1 MKAPLKYLPIVALA
15 IVALTWPST
24 KVTST
29 GEEEEAVE
37 EDQAAR
43 EAFRRLQLQDENGQ
57 IPPNALF
64 EALQQKQEMEFLPE
78 AWGEF
83 QQVNAPDVPG
93 WVSIG
98 PGNIGGRIRSIII
111 HPTNPAT
118 MWLGAV
124 AGGVWKTT
132 NGGASWSTNTDFL
145 ANLAVTCMAI
155 DPANPNILYAG
166 TGEGFANAD
175 YVRGRGIYKTQNGGT
190 TWEVLPST
198 VPDDQHPLF
207 FWVNRLAVSPTDSQL
222 LLASTQFSV
231 ARSVNG
237 GVSWVE
243 VLGGL
248 GHLDV
253 VFQPQSTSGTQVP
266 ETPGIKCVAGTVN
279 GAYYSND
286 SGQTWTGVTGL
297 PASPGRVELAYARSN
312 PSIVYALAAAN
323 ATLYRSDNGGSSFQP
338 RGTPPGKIGLSTYNN
353 TVWVDPTN
361 PDTVL
366 IGGANLW
373 RTTDGGLEWTKQN
386 SRHPDHHV
394 IVAHPGYDGVNNR
407 IVYEGNDGGIYRTT
421 DVLAEHVTWEDLN
434 NNLAITQFYGGAGNV
449 ASGTIVGG
457 AQDQGTVRFRPQDGS
472 ENWHIPYDG
481 DGGFC
486 AADQTD
492 PNYFY
497 GEYIYL
503 QIYRS
508 TDGANTAYYIKDGL
522 TDANSQ
528 GANFIAPFVLD
539 PNNPNTL
546 LAGGRSLWR
555 SKNVKDSPPDWSTIK
570 PPVIASGNISAI
582 MVAPGNSNV
591 VWVGYNDGSVY
602 RTANATASA
611 PTWIQSDAGLPHGR
625 MCTRITIAPPSQA
638 VSAQQDTEDPQVGS
652 TVYVTFGGFS
662 NNNVWKTTN
671 SGATWTDAVSGV
683 GSGHLP
689 PAPVFSLVVSPSN
702 PARLYV
708 GTEIGV
714 FSSID
719 SGMHWSPGAPDVG
732 GPANTRVDE
741 LFWMGNK
748 LVAATHGR
756 GMFTIGN

>member
-1 MKAPLKYLPIVALA
+1 M
-15 IVALTWPST
+15 
-24 KVTST
+24 
-29 GEEEEAVE
+29 
-37 EDQAAR
+37 
-43 EAFRRLQLQDENGQ
+43 QDENGQ
-57 IPPNALF
+57 ISPNALF
-64 EALQQKQEMEFLPE
+64 EALKEKQEMEFLPE

-83 QQVNAPDVPG
+83 QEVNAPDVPG

-111 HPTNPAT
+111 HPTNPTT

-124 AGGVWKTT
+124 SGGVWKTT
-132 NGGASWSTNTDFL
+132 NGGATWSTNTDFL

-166 TGEGFANAD
+166 TGEGFGNAD

-198 VPDDQHPLF
+198 IPDDQHPLF
-207 FWVNRLAVSPTDSQL
+207 FWVNRLAISPTDSQL

-253 VFQPQSTSGTQVP
+253 VFQPQSIGVTQVP

-279 GAYYSND
+279 GAYHSND
-286 SGQTWTGVTGL
+286 SGQTWTAVTGL
-297 PASPGRVELAYARSN
+297 PPSPGRVELAYSRSN
-312 PSIVYALAAAN
+312 PEIVYALAAAN
-323 ATLYRSDNGGSSFQP
+323 ATLYRSTDGGSSFQP
-338 RGTPPGKIGLSTYNN
+338 RGTPPGKIGVSTYSN

-366 IGGANLW
+366 IGGATLW
-373 RTTDGGLEWTKQN
+373 RTTNGGLEWTKQ
-386 SRHPDHHV
+386 STLHPDYHV
-394 IVAHPGYDGVNNR
+394 IAEHPGYDGVNNKT
-407 IVYEGNDGGIYRTT
+407 VYAGNDGGIYRTT
-421 DVLAEHVTWEDLN
+421 DVLAENATWTNLN
-434 NNLAITQFYGGAGNV
+434 HNLAITQFYGGAGNV
-449 ASGTIVGG
+449 ASGTIIGG
-457 AQDQGTVRFRPQDGS
+457 AQDNGTVRFRPQDGS
-472 ENWHIPYDG
+472 ESWTMPFAG

-497 GEYIYL
+497 GEYIFL

-508 TDGANTAYYIKDGL
+508 TDGAASVAFIKDGL
-522 TDANSQ
+522 TDANGQ
-528 GANFIAPFVLD
+528 RANFIAPFVLD

-555 SKNVKDSPPDWSTIK
+555 SKNVKDSPPDWSPIK
-570 PPVIASGNISAI
+570 PPTDPNCNKISAI
-582 MVAPGNSNV
+582 VVATGNSNV

-602 RTANATASA
+602 RTANANVST
-611 PTWIQSDAGLPHGR
+611 PTWIQSDVGLPRR
-625 MCTRITIAPPSQA
+625 MCTRITIPSAYQPAGAPTGA
-638 VSAQQDTEDPQVGS
+638 EDPQVGS

-662 NNNVWKTTN
+662 NSNVWKTLN
-671 SGATWTDAVSGV
+671 GGITWTDAASGV
-683 GSGHLP
+683 GSGRLP
-689 PAPVFSLVVSPSN
+689 AAPVFSLVISPSN
-702 PARLYV
+702 RLRLYV

-714 FSSID
+714 FSTVD
-719 SGMHWSPGAPDVG
+719 GGTNWSPGASGIG

-741 LFWMGNK
+741 LFWMGNR

-756 GMFTIGN
+756 GMFTIGQ